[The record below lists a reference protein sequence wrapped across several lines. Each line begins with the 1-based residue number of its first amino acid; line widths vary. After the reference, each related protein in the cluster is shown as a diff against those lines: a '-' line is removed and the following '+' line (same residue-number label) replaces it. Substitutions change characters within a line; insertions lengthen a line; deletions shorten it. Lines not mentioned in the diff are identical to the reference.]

1 MHAMHTNTHT
11 YTHTCQ
17 FIGSFETYQEC
28 SDACYAQ
35 RLGANKACA
44 GFGRAG
50 GALVDRVSGASCK
63 LVCAYVMCVSMY
75 GWERALVHSVEASC
89 KLVCMCV
96 CVYMYSIYI
105 YIYIYMHEKI
115 YALLGGS

>member
-1 MHAMHTNTHT
+1 MHVMHT
-11 YTHTCQ
+11 YTHTWIHTYIHTHQ

-63 LVCAYVMCVSMY
+63 LVCVCLFACVCVFVYKCVCMC
-75 GWERALVHSVEASC
+75 
-89 KLVCMCV
+89 VCMCV
-96 CVYMYSIYI
+96 CV
-105 YIYIYMHEKI
+105 
-115 YALLGGS
+115 LGVQEGH